1 MDIIR
6 KIFEPTIEVKNL
18 EILNKASD
26 KSRSDDIGERKIG
39 STSPYLIIRDMQF
52 FDDSVIS
59 FELSTEKFLPRVIAT
74 ISDVNSRLNT
84 DALPLDDILSVYI
97 KSDNKDFKGI
107 RQDYR
112 IINFH
117 KRGNDYVVE
126 AILEVK
132 GLWVDRIKGFDGT
145 SFEFL
150 KIIAKEL
157 KLGFSS
163 NLEATN
169 DKMYHI
175 CPNINYHDFINNEL
189 MNVCYL
195 DNKSFFI
202 CYIDQFYYLNVVEVN
217 RLVKRDWDISE
228 SSSVYIGEEHSIDKT
243 REVGNQYIS
252 NHPRMGGK
260 PAFLIEY
267 DINNRAGRSGIKN
280 GYKTNLIYYD
290 KNNEKYDEFFIET
303 ITTDGITDNDIVIK
317 GEIDENHLENTR
329 DISLG
334 SYFQDNVHKNYYVA
348 KVMNNYNSEELA
360 KVNLPIEIAGI
371 DFGLYNYQSIP
382 LEIMVKDQSYVD
394 LDQRNE
400 EEGLNKALS
409 GMYIITGLKYLYDK
423 DDRRFFQKMVLKR
436 REYKKINR

>member
-132 GLWVDRIKGFDGT
+132 GLWVDRIKGFEGT

-150 KIIAKEL
+150 KVIAKEL